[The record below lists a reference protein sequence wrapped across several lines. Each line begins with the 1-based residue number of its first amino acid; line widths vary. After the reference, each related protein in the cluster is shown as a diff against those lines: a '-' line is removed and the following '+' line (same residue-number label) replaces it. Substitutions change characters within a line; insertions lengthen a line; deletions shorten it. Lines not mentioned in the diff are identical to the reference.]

1 MSVVTG
7 DPAAMRAAAAQLR
20 FRAETVGATVATV
33 DGGVAGMTYAGPA
46 ADAFRNQ
53 IATASRTLRDVS
65 VRMTSVADRLSR
77 EAAVVEAQLLQL
89 AREQR

>member
-20 FRAETVGATVATV
+20 FRAETVGTVVTTV
-33 DGGVAGMTYAGPA
+33 DNGVAGMTYAGPA
-46 ADAFRNQ
+46 ADAFRTS

-65 VRMTSVADRLSR
+65 ARMAGVADRLSR
-77 EAAVVEAQLLQL
+77 EAAVVEAQLLQQ
-89 AREQR
+89 AREQQ